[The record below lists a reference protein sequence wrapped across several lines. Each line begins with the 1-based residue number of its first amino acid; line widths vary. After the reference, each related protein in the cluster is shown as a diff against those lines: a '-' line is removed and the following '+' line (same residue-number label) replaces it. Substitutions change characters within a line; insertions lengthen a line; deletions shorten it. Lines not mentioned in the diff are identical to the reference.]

1 MENYLGIDIGGTFIK
16 YGIINNIGKVISKGK
31 TSTDRQNPKVV
42 IAKLIEIIEQGKI
55 AYEIKN
61 VGISLPGVIDQEN
74 KMLTSGAI
82 ESLYKFDIVGILEKE
97 TNVNIKLSNDANAI
111 AVAEKW
117 IGAGKGCKNFV
128 CLPLGTG
135 VGGAIVIDGKII
147 KGRVGA
153 AGEFGM
159 TLMGLGKKEPLRY
172 ESASFYCGS
181 IAGLCRSYNLKLGKK
196 DLSEWEYS
204 VEAIMEEASKGNEVA
219 ISSLSEFYNNI
230 AVLLLNIST
239 VIDPELILVGGGI
252 CENEIVMMN
261 IINSF
266 NLLRDRYTDISAL
279 GAPIIKKCQLG
290 NTAGMLGAVVPY
302 LDI

>member
-42 IAKLIEIIEQGKI
+42 IAELIEIIEQGKI

-135 VGGAIVIDGKII
+135 
-147 KGRVGA
+147 VGA

-290 NTAGMLGAVVPY
+290 NTAGMLGAVIPY